1 MIKFTVG
8 NYELTFSDKYQTYSE
23 IKYMLNTIV
32 KEETEKL
39 SSRYDYWE
47 NIETVVSSFKSYS
60 VGQILE
66 SFLKFKPMALQLGL
80 YDFNEE
86 MLTNHLSWRTGIVTN
101 TLFSAFNDVKN
112 TLDSIDSQENSE
124 KAARE
129 YRKETRTRVV
139 GGGFGISGAAKGMA
153 IAGAANLATGAVHS
167 TFNMIGNM
175 FTSMSASSDRR
186 ALYKSS
192 KAYLIEGFKKSLQN
206 LFPVICDILTHKS
219 DCIDQKK
226 AGAILK
232 NLYEGNFD
240 KLSAKKPLIEAFIA
254 YPFDEDIY
262 VSYLTLYPEDEY
274 GVTQMADFFK
284 VDISNFLNTN
294 KSINGYNFHS
304 LIDAINVRDYESK
317 IFNDIKAVISEEY
330 LRNIYNKD
338 YLKYYGSQNLLDSM
352 IYLYKENI
360 PNHFVD
366 NSDIQNYSH
375 EMVEFFNSV
384 PTDHFNSELLN
395 ICAPTEELK
404 QKLLLKL
411 SIFKSFLLKKGI
423 NEPIFFGNDCLAQDK
438 SGIEKL
444 KKNLKSYIGNN
455 KYPDI
460 YIAYINDQDEMLC
473 YTSIGLIT
481 HKTIIFDFSA
491 ENITFNKDL
500 FGSTVKINDIKTSY
514 VLGKNMNYLVKMI
527 RCLLPEVRLCIT
539 KDLAEKYFDML
550 GRQKNIAFW
559 AWGSTLYFGING
571 MPVDKQHGV
580 QFICKAALSGNV
592 LAQNKVGE
600 FYYHGEHVEKDYKT
614 SKFWL
619 ELSANKND
627 NSKNLLQNSELLNID
642 ALDQDS
648 AISKLKSD
656 FNLDIDKAVT
666 SLELL
671 EQEEPEDKGKEVEE
685 PSTTTKLIEY
695 LLCIII
701 FYGGYSLKENDWS
714 ITGWILMI
722 LSAMYFLGCIFPPEE
737 KTDTSKSQEDKENT
751 N

>member
-1 MIKFTVG
+1 MTKFIVG

-23 IKYMLNTIV
+23 IKYMLNNIV

-39 SSRYDYWE
+39 SSQYDYWD
-47 NIETVVSSFKSYS
+47 NIETVASNYTRYS
-60 VGQILE
+60 LNRILE
-66 SFLKFKPMALQLGL
+66 SFLKFKPLALQLGL
-80 YDFNEE
+80 YDFNEA
-86 MLTNHLSWRTGIVTN
+86 MLTNHLSWRTCTITAPLN
-101 TLFSAFNDVKN
+101 SAFIDVKN
-112 TLDSIDSQENSE
+112 TLNSIDSQENSE

-175 FTSMSASSDRR
+175 FTSMAASSDRR
-186 ALYKSS
+186 SLYNSS

-240 KLSAKKPLIEAFIA
+240 KSSAKKPLIEAFIA

-317 IFNDIKAVISEEY
+317 IFNEIKDVISEEY
-330 LRNIYNKD
+330 LRNIYDKD

-395 ICAPTEELK
+395 ICAPTEDLK

-423 NEPIFFGNDCLAQDK
+423 NEPIFFGNDFLAQDE
-438 SGIEKL
+438 SGIKKL

-481 HKTIIFDFSA
+481 HKTITFDFSA
-491 ENITFNKDL
+491 ENISFNKDL

-539 KDLAEKYFDML
+539 KNLAEKYFDML
-550 GRQKNIAFW
+550 GSQKNIAFW

-580 QFICKAALSGNV
+580 QFICKAALYGNV

-600 FYYHGEHVEKDYKT
+600 FYYHGEHVEKDYET
-614 SKFWL
+614 AKFWL
-619 ELSANKND
+619 ELSSQQND
-627 NSKNLLQNSELLNID
+627 DSKNLLQNPEFLNIN
-642 ALDQDS
+642 ALDQDA

-656 FNLDIDKAVT
+656 FNLDLDIDNSVT
-666 SLELL
+666 SLELS
-671 EQEEPEDKGKEVEE
+671 ESENQEDKKGKDEATLTIKSCLV
-685 PSTTTKLIEY
+685 
-695 LLCIII
+695 CILM
-701 FYGGYSLKENDWS
+701 FYAGYQLKENDWS
-714 ITGWILMI
+714 ITGWVLMI
-722 LSAMYFLGCIFPPEE
+722 FSALAMLGLIFCPED
-737 KTDTSKSQEDKENT
+737 KSSTSKSQEDNNKR
-751 N
+751 